1 MPCMVWGITIISA
14 VSKGSYWY
22 VLNVQWYVFSCIHAM
37 SAFSAREKNVL
48 VHLVCDYTHTYVAV
62 LYRLF
67 IAYFDCV
74 TMLEELYCRT
84 Y

>member
-22 VLNVQWYVFSCIHAM
+22 VLNVQWYVFSCIPAM

-48 VHLVCDYTHTYVAV
+48 VHLVCTIAIHTHMWQSYTDYSLLTLIV
-62 LYRLF
+62 LL
-67 IAYFDCV
+67 C
-74 TMLEELYCRT
+74 
-84 Y
+84 